1 MKNNKSSLVVG
12 ASTNPARY
20 SNQAMHLLK
29 EKNFPVYAYALRE
42 NQMDE
47 IKIENDWSKFKDKNI
62 HTVTLYVG
70 PQNQNDLIDPILAL
84 KPQRIIFNPGA
95 ENPEFEKKALDA
107 NIEILRACTLVMLR
121 TGQY

>member
-1 MKNNKSSLVVG
+1 MENNKNTLVVG

-20 SNQAMHLLK
+20 SNQALHILK
-29 EKNFPVYAYALRE
+29 EKNIPVYAFALRE
-42 NQMDE
+42 NQVDD
-47 IKIENDWSKFKDKNI
+47 IKIENDWSQFKDKTI

-70 PQNQNDLIDPILAL
+70 PQNQEDLIEPIISL

-95 ENPEFEKKALDA
+95 ENPVFEKKALEA

-121 TGQY
+121 TGQF